1 MRRLTSVHGWL
12 VAALCATVGLVSHVE
27 TALGQSGTV
36 PELRPATRD
45 YGPPQSRL
53 PRAEMGPA
61 THDFGPPS
69 GGFLDLFGLPEWFGW
84 SGNALGEAADVPR
97 HVATIMRRNTLGE
110 LFAYQTRLMADYLNR
125 LAVEKVHGGKPGRF
139 GVFDVAG
146 NVGSVVDAAAGGDG
160 AGVLQEGAQWWI
172 SGRFAAWGGL
182 HGSRLGVSLGTPFGP
197 LGMCVGGVVG
207 GVGGAFA
214 TSLLED
220 YTWKPWINDL
230 ANASGSLSR
239 WFQGCGDAR
248 EILARLRLMVA
259 SAKSGLEAGR
269 IDEADDLAVQVTNAT
284 GRMQSMM
291 ENLGS
296 HYTNALSSVHA
307 EAISVRG
314 EVAKIRLAV
323 RYAEAALTRARAC
336 LPRNAYREGITLVE
350 RALESR
356 DLLTLAGKQNL
367 ILELDGLRIRFLA
380 SELLAAISRDIEQ
393 AAGRFSKQDLAGA
406 EQLAQQA
413 CRSLVANAD
422 VFASC
427 DLTSD
432 ANALLRRAQQL
443 LEQIRLARQS
453 PPRPVTPAREPWEGE
468 WVPTTAYRLGNMTLT
483 ISQSSSGSVSGAFV
497 NSSTSEPRSVYVI
510 GKYDRAPQANS
521 FVRAQHTPFNGGGDR
536 SIASTDALTVNNSL
550 LYDSA
555 KDRFTLTSQVLHQ
568 RLSASGQPSTIV
580 SYQMVVELRRK

>member
-12 VAALCATVGLVSHVE
+12 ALALCTTISLASRAETVW
-27 TALGQSGTV
+27 GQSGTV
-36 PELRPATRD
+36 PESRPATPD
-45 YGPPQSRL
+45 VD
-53 PRAEMGPA
+53 A
-61 THDFGPPS
+61 TS

-97 HVATIMRRNTLGE
+97 HVATTMRRNTVGK
-110 LFAYQTRLMADYLNR
+110 LFAYRARLLADYLNR

-146 NVGSVVDAAAGGDG
+146 NVGALVGAAAGGDG
-160 AGVLQEGAQWWI
+160 AGVLQEGVQWWV

-182 HGSRLGVSLGTPFGP
+182 HGARLGVTLGTPFGP

-220 YTWKPWINDL
+220 YTWKPWINDF

-239 WFQGCGDAR
+239 WFQGCGDAQ
-248 EILARLRLMVA
+248 EILARLRLIVA
-259 SAKSGLEAGR
+259 TAKSSLEAGR

-284 GRMQSMM
+284 GRLQNMM
-291 ENLGS
+291 ADLGS
-296 HYTNALSSVHA
+296 YYTNALSRLHA

-336 LPRNAYREGITLVE
+336 LPRNAFREGLTLVV

-367 ILELDGLRIRFLA
+367 IKELDSLRIRFVA
-380 SELLAAISRDIEQ
+380 SELLLAISGDIDRAEGQ
-393 AAGRFSKQDLAGA
+393 FSKQDLAGA
-406 EQLAQQA
+406 EQLALEA
-413 CRSLVANAD
+413 CRTLVANAD
-422 VFASC
+422 AFASC
-427 DLTSD
+427 ALTAD
-432 ANALLRRAQQL
+432 ANTLLRRAEQL
-443 LEQIRLARQS
+443 LEQIRKARQT
-453 PPRPVTPAREPWEGE
+453 PPRPVTPGRESWEGE
-468 WVPTTAYRLGNMTLT
+468 WVPTTVSRLGNMTLT
-483 ISQSSSGSVSGAFV
+483 ITQSSSGNVPGAFI
-497 NSSTSEPRSVYVI
+497 NASTSEPRSVYVI
-510 GKYDRAPQANS
+510 GKYNRAPQANS

-550 LYDSA
+550 VYDSV
-555 KDRFTLTSQVLHQ
+555 KDRFTLTSRVLHQ
-568 RLSASGQPSTIV
+568 RRSGSGPPSTVV
-580 SYQMVVELRRK
+580 SYEMVVELRRK